1 MSEQAAPGDEGG
13 ADQYP
18 LSISSSSSSVASTSS
33 FEFSPSSP
41 SSSSECH
48 GGRGVVCVCVGG
60 RVDGAVGECV
70 FVRGDLGESVGGRG
84 DGAIGVF
91 VCGRGDDVVGE
102 CVGGRGEGAIGECVG
117 GRVEGVSG
125 GFVGGRGDGAFGGC
139 VGGRRGDAVG
149 EFVVGQGVVT
159 FVGETSPLLSGV
171 EGEGANVTSEVEG
184 LEACAE
190 TLVSEREL
198 SEAVALPF
206 IPRGRSVACHECGR
220 PSVRLKLDGRLYK
233 HKVPGM
239 AGVWQAS
246 GRLPTLVEASVSA
259 PAGANLFSQP
269 DSHAPNVIQQA
280 MPPIFL
286 DRILGRVGFL
296 RPIRRIPKAARSA
309 VAVLLTST
317 IHRVC
322 NNTEDEDA

>member
-1 MSEQAAPGDEGG
+1 MVSGQAAPGDEGG

-41 SSSSECH
+41 SSSGECH

-70 FVRGDLGESVGGRG
+70 GVRGDLGESVGGRG
-84 DGAIGVF
+84 DGAVGVF

-102 CVGGRGEGAIGECVG
+102 CVGGRGEGAIGECVS

-239 AGVWQAS
+239 AGVCPGFWQA
-246 GRLPTLVEASVSA
+246 PHVS
-259 PAGANLFSQP
+259 
-269 DSHAPNVIQQA
+269 
-280 MPPIFL
+280 
-286 DRILGRVGFL
+286 
-296 RPIRRIPKAARSA
+296 RS
-309 VAVLLTST
+309 LSFCP
-317 IHRVC
+317 RWR
-322 NNTEDEDA
+322 

>member
-1 MSEQAAPGDEGG
+1 MAPSASVLVYEGTSARVLVVEG
-13 ADQYP
+13 MVRSAC
-18 LSISSSSSSVASTSS
+18 LFVVEGMTSSVSVL
-33 FEFSPSSP
+33 
-41 SSSSECH
+41 
-48 GGRGVVCVCVGG
+48 VVEG
-60 RVDGAVGECV
+60 RVPSASVLVDGW
-70 FVRGDLGESVGGRG
+70 
-84 DGAIGVF
+84 
-91 VCGRGDDVVGE
+91 
-102 CVGGRGEGAIGECVG
+102 
-117 GRVEGVSG
+117 RVHVSG

-239 AGVWQAS
+239 AGVCQAS

-309 VAVLLTST
+309 VGVLLTST

-322 NNTEDEDA
+322 NNTEDEDAWFDLFSFHAGEGVIPPGRKSACSPASSWP